1 MESDRLPRKLAA
13 IFYADV
19 AGYSR
24 LTGEDEDATHRLLA
38 EYLDLIAAAVE
49 AHRGRVI
56 HYAGDAVL
64 AMFEA
69 VLDAVSSATDVQ
81 KQLRGRNTGLPDERK
96 VQFRI
101 GVNLGDVIEDRGDIY
116 GDGVN
121 VAARLE
127 SLADS
132 GGICISESV
141 RTAVGNKLPFDYQFM
156 GEQSV
161 KNMAEPVRA
170 YRVLFE
176 SMDLDRREPQS
187 APASGTFAALEVL
200 DRLGLPAKPSI
211 AVLPLTNASGDPEEE
226 YFSDGVTDGIING
239 LTRFRD
245 LFVMGRSS
253 CFFFR
258 DKAIEVTELGR
269 KLGVQYVVQGTVR
282 KHEDRVRITA
292 ELVDAAT
299 GQNLWAERYDRE
311 LKDVFAVEDEVTT
324 TIVSALALRVENAA
338 YKRSESHPLEN
349 LAAYDWLL
357 RGNRCLERGG
367 KEDLLEARRMY
378 ERALELD
385 PDYAAAYAGLAK
397 AYQYEHWSH
406 CAENHLEAMS
416 RGLEFARK
424 AVALD
429 DADSRAHYALSHA
442 YFCEGQHELAQFHIE
457 QAVALNPSEY
467 HNLCQKGWV
476 LMCAGRH
483 DESTSCLT
491 DSLRRNPFAP
501 NSCLLA
507 LGISDY
513 LAHRY
518 QGAIVALTRLSS
530 DFPRK
535 FSCLAASY
543 AQLGRDD
550 EARAAAAEFQDL
562 MGPESP
568 PLQGSDSER
577 WRDYW
582 FKLFQF
588 MSPEDFEH
596 LLEGLRKAGLPA

>member
-1 MESDRLPRKLAA
+1 MKDRLPRKLAA
-13 IFYADV
+13 ILYADV

-24 LTGEDEDATHRLLA
+24 LTGEDEDETHRTLRQS
-38 EYLDLIAAAVE
+38 LDLISSIIESHGGQVM
-49 AHRGRVI
+49 

-64 AMFEA
+64 AKF
-69 VLDAVSSATDVQ
+69 DAVVNTMSSAMAIQNEIGGLNEDV
-81 KQLRGRNTGLPDERK
+81 PDERK

-132 GGICISESV
+132 GGICISDAV
-141 RTAVGNKLPFDYQFM
+141 RSAIGNKLDLDYEDL

-161 KNMAEPVRA
+161 KNIAEPVRA
-170 YRVLFE
+170 YRVLFG
-176 SMDLDRREPQS
+176 SMDRDRREPQS
-187 APASGTFAALEVL
+187 APASGALAALEVL
-200 DRLGLPAKPSI
+200 DRLPVPAKPSI
-211 AVLPLTNASGDPEEE
+211 AVLPFTNVSGDPEEE

-253 CFFFR
+253 SFFFR
-258 DKAIEVTELGR
+258 DKAVDITEIGR
-269 KLGVQYVVQGTVR
+269 KLGAQYVVQGTVR

-292 ELVDAAT
+292 ELVDAVT

-324 TIVSALALRVENAA
+324 TIVAALALRVEDAA
-338 YKRSESHPLEN
+338 QKRSESRPLEN

-367 KEDLLEARRMY
+367 KEDLLEAQRMY

-385 PDYAAAYAGLAK
+385 PDSAAAYVGLAK
-397 AYQYEHWSH
+397 TYLYEHWNH
-406 CAENHLEAMS
+406 FAEDHLKAMNRS
-416 RGLEFARK
+416 LEFARK

-429 DADSRAHYALSHA
+429 DADSRAHYALGHA
-442 YFCEGQHELAQFHIE
+442 YFCEGQHELAEFHVE

-467 HNLCQKGWV
+467 HNICMKGY
-476 LMCAGRH
+476 LLACTGRH

-501 NSCLLA
+501 NGCLLA

-513 LAHRY
+513 LARRY
-518 QGAIVALTRLSS
+518 QGATVALTRLSS

-543 AQLGRDD
+543 AQLGRND
-550 EARAAAAEFQDL
+550 EAHAAAAEFQEL
-562 MGPESP
+562 MAPELTT
-568 PLQGSDSER
+568 LQGSDSER
-577 WRDYW
+577 WRDHW

-588 MSPEDFEH
+588 MNPEDFGH